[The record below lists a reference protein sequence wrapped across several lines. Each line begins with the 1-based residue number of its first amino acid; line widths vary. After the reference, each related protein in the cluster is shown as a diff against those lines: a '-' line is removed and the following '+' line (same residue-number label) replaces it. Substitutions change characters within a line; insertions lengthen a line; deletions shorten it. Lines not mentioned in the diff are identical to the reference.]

1 MVETKEKTI
10 QNDDDLPRIAVFI
23 CQWGLNIAEIIATK
37 ELAEFSKTLP
47 NVVEALDYI
56 SLWTE
61 PGAEFIKEKML
72 ESNANRLVVGSC
84 TPKTHEPVFK
94 SVLESMDI
102 DSSYL
107 EFANIREHSS
117 FVHRQDKEGARR
129 VAEDAIR
136 SAVARAAVLE
146 IIQIKE
152 VDITKKALI
161 IGGGVAGL
169 SAGIDLAEEGFEV
182 YLVETRPTIG
192 GKMAKLDRTFPTDD
206 CSIWILGPVM
216 LQSARTAGL
225 NLYTY
230 SQVEDVQGFVGNFT
244 VTIRKKARYVNKDCN
259 GCGACWEVCPAY
271 GYNEFNEGLDSRK
284 AIYSSFAQAVPAFA
298 QIDMDRCIKCELCK
312 VACEVDAIDFDQKD
326 EILEVNV
333 GSIVVATGWDEFEP
347 PTGYLGYNKYPN
359 VITQLKLERIL
370 APNGP
375 TLGHLVRP
383 SDGKVPKRILF
394 IQCVGSRDLTMNTYC
409 SAGVCC
415 MISIKNS
422 KLIKQHIPD
431 ADITVAYMDMRAAGK
446 DYEEYFTASRKE
458 GIKYI
463 RTNVSRIKED
473 PDTQNLKIVMQNT
486 LSSDGLKELEYDMV
500 VLSASMVPAKGVE
513 SIQKLLKLEMSQ
525 DGFFKEFHARLN
537 PIDTKI
543 PGITLAGASQ
553 GPKSI
558 VESIAQGRAAA
569 SSLARL
575 MGKDKY
581 RILLIRAAVEDKE
594 KCAKCGLCELNCP
607 YNAITVKDD
616 GAEVNDILCRGC
628 GACLSA
634 CQSEV
639 ITLRYYREPQYEKQ
653 IDAILEEL

>member
-1 MVETKEKTI
+1 MVETKDETV
-10 QNDDDLPRIAVFI
+10 QYDEETPRIAVFI
-23 CQWGLNIAEIIATK
+23 CQWGLNIAEIIDTK
-37 ELAEFSKTLP
+37 ALAEYSKKLP
-47 NVVEALDYI
+47 GVVEVLDYI

-61 PGAEFIKEKML
+61 PGAEFIKEKMI

-94 SVLESMDI
+94 SVLESMGI

-117 FVHRQDKEGARR
+117 FVHRKDKAGAQK
-129 VAEDAIR
+129 VAEDIIR
-136 SAVARAAVLE
+136 SAVARASVLE
-146 IIQIKE
+146 KILVKE

-182 YLVETRPTIG
+182 YLVEKSPTIG

-216 LQSARTAGL
+216 LQAARTPKL

-230 SQVEDVQGFVGNFT
+230 SDVEEVTGFVGNFT
-244 VTIRKKARYVNKDCN
+244 VKVRKRARYVTNDCN
-259 GCGACWEVCPAY
+259 GCGACYEVCPAF
-271 GYNEFNEGLDSRK
+271 GYNEFNEGMDSRR
-284 AIYSSFAQAVPAFA
+284 AIYSAFAQAVPSLA
-298 QIDMDRCIKCELCK
+298 QIDMDRCIKCELCIG
-312 VACEVDAIDFDQKD
+312 ACEVDAIDFDQKD
-326 EILEVNV
+326 ELLEFEV
-333 GSIVVATGWDEFEP
+333 GSIIVATGWDEFEP

-359 VITQLKLERIL
+359 VITQLKLERML

-375 TLGHLVRP
+375 TIGHLVRP
-383 SDGKVPKRILF
+383 SDGKEPEKILF
-394 IQCVGSRDLTMNTYC
+394 IQCVGSRDLNMNTYC

-422 KLIKQHIPD
+422 KLIKQHYPE
-431 ADITVAYMDMRAAGK
+431 ADITIAYMDMRAAGK
-446 DYEEYFTASRKE
+446 DYEEYFTLSRKE

-473 PDTQNLKIVMQNT
+473 PETHNLKIVMQNT
-486 LSSDGLKELEYDMV
+486 LGSSGLKELEFDLV
-500 VLSASMVPAKGVE
+500 VLSAAMVPAKGVE
-513 SIQKLLKLEMSQ
+513 SIQKLLKLDTSQ

-543 PGITLAGASQ
+543 PGISLAGVSQ

-558 VESIAQGRAAA
+558 VESIAHGRAAA

-575 MGKDKY
+575 MFKDKY
-581 RILLIRAAVEDKE
+581 RILLIRASADKE
-594 KCAKCGLCELNCP
+594 RCAKCGLCELNCP
-607 YNAITVKDD
+607 YNAITIKDD
-616 GAEVNDILCRGC
+616 GAEVNEILCRGC
-628 GACLSA
+628 GSCLA
-634 CQSEV
+634 NCPSEA

-653 IDAILEEL
+653 IDAILEEI

>member
-1 MVETKEKTI
+1 
-10 QNDDDLPRIAVFI
+10 
-23 CQWGLNIAEIIATK
+23 
-37 ELAEFSKTLP
+37 
-47 NVVEALDYI
+47 
-56 SLWTE
+56 
-61 PGAEFIKEKML
+61 
-72 ESNANRLVVGSC
+72 
-84 TPKTHEPVFK
+84 
-94 SVLESMDI
+94 
-102 DSSYL
+102 
-107 EFANIREHSS
+107 
-117 FVHRQDKEGARR
+117 
-129 VAEDAIR
+129 
-136 SAVARAAVLE
+136 
-146 IIQIKE
+146 
-152 VDITKKALI
+152 
-161 IGGGVAGL
+161 
-169 SAGIDLAEEGFEV
+169 
-182 YLVETRPTIG
+182 
-192 GKMAKLDRTFPTDD
+192 
-206 CSIWILGPVM
+206 M
-216 LQSARTAGL
+216 LQSARTQGL

-230 SQVEDVQGFVGNFT
+230 SEVEEVTGFVGNFA
-244 VTIRKKARYVNKDCN
+244 VKIRKNARYVNKDCN

-284 AIYSSFAQAVPAFA
+284 AIYSAFAQAVPSLA

-326 EILEVNV
+326 EIIELTV
-333 GSIVVATGWDEFEP
+333 GSIAVATGWDEFEP
-347 PTGYLGYNKYPN
+347 PTGYLGYNQYPN

-375 TLGHLVRP
+375 TIGHLVRP
-383 SDGKVPKRILF
+383 SDGKAPKRILF
-394 IQCVGSRDLTMNTYC
+394 IQCVGSRDLNMNTYC

-422 KLIKQHIPD
+422 KLIKQHSPD

-446 DYEEYFTASRKE
+446 DYEEYFTLSRKE

-473 PDTQNLKIVMQNT
+473 PETHNLKIIMQNT
-486 LSSDGLKELEYDMV
+486 VSSNGLRELEYDMV
-500 VLSASMVPAKGVE
+500 VLSASMMPAKGVE

-543 PGITLAGASQ
+543 PGIVLAGVSQ

-558 VESIAQGRAAA
+558 VESISHGRAAA

-607 YNAITVKDD
+607 YNAITVMED
-616 GAEVNDILCRGC
+616 GAEVNEILCRGC
-628 GACLSA
+628 GACLA
-634 CQSEV
+634 NCPSEA

-653 IDAILEEL
+653 IDAILEAI